1 MIEILFV
8 SKIKYVISGRQYYLR
23 VYISLRM
30 GKDRRYNT
38 VKLLIETGHI
48 TEFSTIFEHIPK
60 SIVANDLGTNY
71 NRLARLITHT
81 EQFTLEE
88 LVTLSSF
95 FEVDSKIIVHLALDQ
110 HIRKKVKRKT

>member
-1 MIEILFV
+1 
-8 SKIKYVISGRQYYLR
+8 
-23 VYISLRM
+23 M

-48 TEFSTIFEHIPK
+48 TEFSQIFEHIPK
-60 SIVANDLGTNY
+60 SVVANDLGTNY

-88 LVTLSSF
+88 LVTLGSF
-95 FEVDSKIIVHLALDQ
+95 FDVDSKALVDLAFNQL
-110 HIRKKVKRKT
+110 IRKRVKRKN